1 MSIRASNKRWIAA
14 LSAALMV
21 CVCASASAQNYS
33 LGDEADEV
41 ATIQTALKQLKL
53 YSAGITGH
61 YGEKTE
67 AAVKKFQKKY
77 AFEDNGIVDEDT
89 RAALYEAAGITYTA
103 SGSSSSSS
111 SSAASS
117 SSSSSVSGSAILRY
131 GTRSD
136 EVIKLQQNLTKL
148 GLYTGTISGHYGSI
162 TEAAVMNFQR
172 KNGLSAD
179 GIAGGV
185 DKSALPVGQLFV
197 AVADGGDC
205 FGDRF
210 HSLKGLAI
218 MFEQASES
226 RSRTSSKPS
235 APS

>member
-89 RAALYEAAGITYTA
+89 
-103 SGSSSSSS
+103 
-111 SSAASS
+111 
-117 SSSSSVSGSAILRY
+117 
-131 GTRSD
+131 
-136 EVIKLQQNLTKL
+136 
-148 GLYTGTISGHYGSI
+148 GLKT
-162 TEAAVMNFQR
+162 
-172 KNGLSAD
+172 
-179 GIAGGV
+179 
-185 DKSALPVGQLFV
+185 
-197 AVADGGDC
+197 
-205 FGDRF
+205 
-210 HSLKGLAI
+210 
-218 MFEQASES
+218 SEN
-226 RSRTSSKPS
+226 
-235 APS
+235 

>member
-111 SSAASS
+111 SSAS

-136 EVIKLQQNLTKL
+136 EVLKLQQNLTKL

-179 GIAGGV
+179 GVAGA
-185 DKSALPVGQLFV
+185 KTL
-197 AVADGGDC
+197 
-205 FGDRF
+205 
-210 HSLKGLAI
+210 
-218 MFEQASES
+218 
-226 RSRTSSKPS
+226 SSISGKLS
-235 APS
+235 GSSSSS

>member
-89 RAALYEAAGITYTA
+89 RAALYEAAGITYTV

-111 SSAASS
+111 SSASS

-136 EVIKLQQNLTKL
+136 EVLKLQQNLTKL

-179 GIAGGV
+179 GIAGAKTLAKIEEKVTG
-185 DKSALPVGQLFV
+185 SSCSSSSCSSFCNFGSSPYFSSAALP
-197 AVADGGDC
+197 
-205 FGDRF
+205 
-210 HSLKGLAI
+210 
-218 MFEQASES
+218 
-226 RSRTSSKPS
+226 RS
-235 APS
+235 

>member
-111 SSAASS
+111 SSASS
-117 SSSSSVSGSAILRY
+117 SSSSSVSGSTILRY

-136 EVIKLQQNLTKL
+136 EVLKLQQNLTKL

-179 GIAGGV
+179 GIAG
-185 DKSALPVGQLFV
+185 A
-197 AVADGGDC
+197 
-205 FGDRF
+205 
-210 HSLKGLAI
+210 
-218 MFEQASES
+218 
-226 RSRTSSKPS
+226 
-235 APS
+235 

>member
-103 SGSSSSSS
+103 SGSSSS
-111 SSAASS
+111 ASS

-136 EVIKLQQNLTKL
+136 EVLKLQQNLTKL

-179 GIAGGV
+179 GIAGAKTLSYMYVKVSG
-185 DKSALPVGQLFV
+185 A
-197 AVADGGDC
+197 
-205 FGDRF
+205 
-210 HSLKGLAI
+210 
-218 MFEQASES
+218 
-226 RSRTSSKPS
+226 RTT
-235 APS
+235 